1 VSIPN
6 DYSEAIPLERGL
18 FVVQLRDGGWSIAD
32 GPGTQLLLP
41 DELQRAGYHL
51 PVRFPTRERAAE
63 ALTSG
68 PSAWFDIHPDSPWVR
83 HCLAAGGTYCAEYER
98 PRSPSNLSQRSG

>member
-1 VSIPN
+1 MSIPN

-51 PVRFPTRERAAE
+51 PVRFPDRQSATS
-63 ALTSG
+63 ALRSG
-68 PSAWFDIHPDSPWVR
+68 PSAWFDVHPDSIWVR
-83 HCLAAGGTYCAEYER
+83 HCLEVGGTYWPEYER
-98 PRSPSNLSQRSG
+98 PRGPSDLSQRSG